1 MSNAQR
7 SHRNLTFNCGKLG
20 LVAIQPTSADEQ
32 VMHEVAHVIFPQRIP
47 EPDFEAAVEW
57 AASSEATIFITPP
70 DLKRFEAEG
79 FGAYRFHL
87 LEGFREIGF
96 SEGKIKF
103 IPSSRRRPG
112 GFWGVALE
120 LANSWNFLKKE
131 EFHVV
136 LKPSDA
142 DAILYLCSASL
153 DRAEWALLR
162 EDRPAAIVGS
172 RLLAQNHWIALSEI
186 IGQKI
191 EVDSQSKISD
201 RKELPALLQKR
212 RGFDKHQK
220 ATLKN
225 YDKSV
230 KWEKNKKDS
239 IPS

>member
-1 MSNAQR
+1 M
-7 SHRNLTFNCGKLG
+7 KD
-20 LVAIQPTSADEQ
+20 VAY
-32 VMHEVAHVIFPQRIP
+32 VIFPQRIP
-47 EPDFEAAVEW
+47 EPEFDAAVEW
-57 AASSEATIFITPP
+57 AASSAATIFVTPP

-96 SEGKIKF
+96 SDGKIKF
-103 IPSSRRRPG
+103 VPSSKKRQG
-112 GFWGVALE
+112 GFWGAALE

-136 LKPSDA
+136 VKPNDG
-142 DAILYLCSASL
+142 DAILYLCSSSL

-162 EDRPAAIVGS
+162 EDNPASIFGS

-186 IGQKI
+186 LGHEIL
-191 EVDSQSKISD
+191 VDENSKISD
-201 RKELPALLQKR
+201 RKELPALSQKR

-220 ATLKN
+220 SNLKN
-225 YDKSV
+225 YDKTI